1 MLEVPVPD
9 QAGGPGIDVL
19 AVWQS
24 WRHWFDTRLHN
35 LDVPWTHQAGAIPFH
50 QEAGFRVDLLLGWY
64 SKVSVTVSCC
74 PTETGR
80 LFQLLV
86 HLLANRASRPCPVI
100 NVDARLEFFSPVANC
115 KVALGPLGIYGL
127 KICLMASQPTL
138 VTQHTA
144 PWIEGPV
151 MSKSRLMCSC
161 LYPASNLSSP
171 PPPPRVGD
179 LPR

>member
-9 QAGGPGIDVL
+9 QAGGPALMFLLSGRADDIGLIPGFTIWMYPGPIRLEPFPFTRKQVSGSIWYLAGIPKWVSL
-19 AVWQS
+19 FPAV
-24 WRHWFDTRLHN
+24 
-35 LDVPWTHQAGAIPFH
+35 
-50 QEAGFRVDLLLGWY
+50 
-64 SKVSVTVSCC
+64 
-74 PTETGR
+74 
-80 LFQLLV
+80 QLLV
-86 HLLANRASRPCPVI
+86 RLLANRASRPCPVI

-144 PWIEGPV
+144 PWIEGLV

-171 PPPPRVGD
+171 PPPPSVGD
-179 LPR
+179 LPW